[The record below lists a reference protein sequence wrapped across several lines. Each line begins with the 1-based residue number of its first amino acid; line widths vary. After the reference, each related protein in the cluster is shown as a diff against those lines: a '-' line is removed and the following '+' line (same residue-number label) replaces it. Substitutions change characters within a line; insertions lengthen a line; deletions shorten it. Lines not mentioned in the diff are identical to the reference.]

1 MGNFGDSLDGFR
13 SGLGWLDG
21 LADNVNNV
29 IGPSGILVA
38 PAENCGTLPPTPPP
52 DPWKPPLSHDLTDML
67 ADWPFQPGQ
76 INVRLIQGDD
86 GEPRIQVRLDLG
98 VLQMHVDGRPDGNRP
113 HGFDS
118 LLEYYESK
126 IDEVRVLETPEDE
139 EDDALAS
146 AGAESDDEDDD
157 APEGPRVLSGDD
169 CRLLREEAIQYYHRY
184 IALLVLD
191 DYEGV
196 ARDTSR
202 NLRVLDLIA
211 EHAAT
216 EEDRRSMEQ
225 NRPYVMMMRA
235 RALASMA
242 LRDDE
247 PKAAAHAIEEGIEAL
262 RQYYIDNDA
271 PEAFEKSGEVEML
284 REMRDAL
291 VPKLPLSQKA
301 ELRQRLEGA
310 IAAENY
316 ELAAIL
322 RDELRMISDTPGN
335 PPP

>member
-1 MGNFGDSLDGFR
+1 MGR
-13 SGLGWLDG
+13 KPWHT
-21 LADNVNNV
+21 ARH
-29 IGPSGILVA
+29 
-38 PAENCGTLPPTPPP
+38 LPPGG
-52 DPWKPPLSHDLTDML
+52 PLNRDLTEL
-67 ADWPFQPGQ
+67 LEEWPFQPGQ
-76 INVRLIQGDD
+76 INVRLIQGND

-98 VLQMHVDGRPDGNRP
+98 LLQMFVDGRPDGQRP

-118 LLEYYESK
+118 LLEYHEAR
-126 IDEVRVLETPEDE
+126 IDEL
-139 EDDALAS
+139 S
-146 AGAESDDEDDD
+146 AGAELAAQGQDEEDEDET
-157 APEGPRVLSGDD
+157 PESLRILTPDE
-169 CRLLREEAIQYYHRY
+169 CRLLREEAVQYYHRY
-184 IALLVLD
+184 IALLVLE

-202 NLRVLDLIA
+202 NLRVFDLLS

-247 PKAAAHAIEEGIEAL
+247 PKAAVHAIEEGIEAL

-271 PEAFEKSGEVEML
+271 LEAFEQSGEVAML

-301 ELRQRLEGA
+301 ELRQRLEAA

-322 RDELRMISDTPGN
+322 RDELRLIGGDPS
-335 PPP
+335 PPAKS